1 MNIYTAA
8 HYMKAGYR
16 IRRQKWIGRHNCAWI
31 DMHHVVG
38 AMFRPEDFLA
48 EDWEVVLDDIVDNY
62 GLTVLYK
69 LPVPDEEEE

>member
-1 MNIYTAA
+1 
-8 HYMKAGYR
+8 
-16 IRRQKWIGRHNCAWI
+16 
-31 DMHHVVG
+31 MHHVVG

-62 GLTVLYK
+62 GLTVLYE